1 MTEVGFVEN
10 SDKLY
15 LCQVQVTAEGEMR
28 QVVTGLRKHVP
39 MEDLLNHKVVVITN
53 LKVCAPYSVSFV
65 ANRYDQGANG
75 PDQGANGPLNEG
87 RRPHFRGVRVSPSVR
102 ATTE

>member
-15 LCQVQVTAEGEMR
+15 LCQVLVAADDVR

-39 MEDLLNHKVVVITN
+39 IEGLLNKKVVVITN
-53 LKVCAPYSVSFV
+53 LKVCPRSLLAIGRLGTCASTPHRRLSGENSCVEGTHQAP
-65 ANRYDQGANG
+65 DG
-75 PDQGANGPLNEG
+75 
-87 RRPHFRGVRVSPSVR
+87 
-102 ATTE
+102 